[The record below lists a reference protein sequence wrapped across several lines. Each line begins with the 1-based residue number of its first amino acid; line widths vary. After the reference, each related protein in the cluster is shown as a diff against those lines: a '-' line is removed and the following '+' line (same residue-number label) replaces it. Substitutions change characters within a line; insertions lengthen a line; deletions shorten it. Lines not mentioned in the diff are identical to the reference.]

1 MYALIYDEFD
11 PDKREKR
18 VISRHKTRERAEKA
32 LEERK
37 QKLGKRVWEC
47 NTRIVWIKKG
57 QFREGDQIT
66 PDAFETWAPDD
77 KIPEGE
83 YSTDTE

>member
-1 MYALIYDEFD
+1 M
-11 PDKREKR
+11 K
-18 VISRHKTRERAEKA
+18 
-32 LEERK
+32 
-37 QKLGKRVWEC
+37 KLGRRVWEC

-57 QFREGDQIT
+57 RFREGDQIS

-83 YSTDTE
+83 FAQLE